1 MYQHTKFAEI
11 SIPGFKPEIINRQT
25 TRIASGGFTILVHES
40 IISCVRVLKIGVKET
55 IWIKIY

>member
-1 MYQHTKFAEI
+1 MYQHTKFDEI
-11 SIPGFKPEIINRQT
+11 SIPGFKSEINNRQT

-40 IISCVRVLKIGVKET
+40 IISVRVLKIGVKET